1 MLFVVLLDRLL
12 LVVLQLPYNSGGYET
27 TGAAPGTI
35 STYASPPATG
45 ADNGAT
51 GAGSRGL
58 SNNGLNSHKILGG
71 TP

>member
-51 GAGSRGL
+51 GAGSRG
-58 SNNGLNSHKILGG
+58 
-71 TP
+71 